1 MKELV
6 PISEIA
12 STMGMLPTNA
22 RRYALKHG
30 FQFVRARMSTGGG
43 RQEVIALPRNEA
55 LRLIEFRKNQGF
67 PPKGEADGI
76 RLIKNGI
83 REMTLTVGD
92 NADTLNLNQRKT

>member
-22 RRYALKHG
+22 HRYALEHG

-43 RQEVIALPRNEA
+43 CQEVIALPRSEA
-55 LRLIEFRKNQGF
+55 LRLIEFRKDQGF
-67 PPKGEADGI
+67 PLKGELDGI
-76 RLIKNGI
+76 RLIKN
-83 REMTLTVGD
+83 
-92 NADTLNLNQRKT
+92 